1 VTEILAAQEPAQP
14 LAPITTFQRE
24 TVLIEWVAPNDLGS
38 PITAYNIYIKKSDGT
53 FSLELNDCDGTDTT
67 IISDTACT
75 VLVSTLINTPFSL
88 AWGSDIYAEVV
99 AINDY
104 GRSLTSES
112 GNGAKIIYY
121 ADKPVSLTETVSDRS
136 ATSITFSW
144 AAGALVRGSAVFDY
158 QIFRAVASVGT
169 YTSIATGV
177 TTLSYT
183 AEGLVTGET
192 YSFKVQA

>member
-1 VTEILAAQEPAQP
+1 MTEILAAQEPAQP

-104 GRSLTSES
+104 GRSLTSE
-112 GNGAKIIYY
+112 
-121 ADKPVSLTETVSDRS
+121 
-136 ATSITFSW
+136 
-144 AAGALVRGSAVFDY
+144 
-158 QIFRAVASVGT
+158 
-169 YTSIATGV
+169 
-177 TTLSYT
+177 
-183 AEGLVTGET
+183 
-192 YSFKVQA
+192 

>member
-1 VTEILAAQEPAQP
+1 MDYKLFFDNALGIWQTLDSSITTLTYTAINLTPGLRYKFKIQSRNAFGYSVDSLVTEILAAQEPAQP

-38 PITAYNIYIKKSDGT
+38 SITAYNIYIKKSDGT

-75 VLVSTLINTPFSL
+75 ILVSTLINTPFSL

-104 GRSLTSES
+104 GRSLTSE
-112 GNGAKIIYY
+112 
-121 ADKPVSLTETVSDRS
+121 
-136 ATSITFSW
+136 
-144 AAGALVRGSAVFDY
+144 
-158 QIFRAVASVGT
+158 
-169 YTSIATGV
+169 
-177 TTLSYT
+177 
-183 AEGLVTGET
+183 
-192 YSFKVQA
+192 